1 MQTIESVKSLKSIEI
16 AKLKNGDKFS
26 IKVNYD
32 NTYDKWSSDILG
44 NGTPRKY
51 RFSDLEFIAL
61 KALKEYVNNKNNKDN
76 KDIIQNNKFITLSSG
91 KILSFCLILNY
102 NY

>member
-1 MQTIESVKSLKSIEI
+1 MQNLQSIEI
-16 AKLKNGDKFS
+16 AKLKNGDKLS
-26 IKVNYD
+26 VKISYND
-32 NTYDKWSSDILG
+32 NTCDKWSSDILG

-51 RFSDLEFIAL
+51 RFSDLEFLAL
-61 KALKEYVNNKNNKDN
+61 KAIKEYLNNKLDN
-76 KDIIQNNKFITLSSG
+76 KNIIQTNKFITLHTG

>member
-1 MQTIESVKSLKSIEI
+1 MQNLQSIEI
-16 AKLKNGDKFS
+16 AKLKNGDKLS
-26 IKVNYD
+26 VKINYND
-32 NTYDKWSSDILG
+32 NTCDKWSSDILG

-51 RFSDLEFIAL
+51 RFSDLEFLAL
-61 KALKEYVNNKNNKDN
+61 KAIKEYLNNKLDN
-76 KDIIQNNKFITLSSG
+76 KNIIQTNKFITLHTG